1 MFLADIILIIHFVI
15 VVFVISIF
23 ILVPYGY
30 IQRWEWVKKKKIRY
44 LHLCIMSFV
53 SLESVLGVIC
63 PLTILENSL
72 RQKITT
78 QSFVTQ
84 YLSKIVYFNFPS
96 NFFIYLYMLG
106 LVLTLGLYFK
116 YPPK

>member
-15 VVFVISIF
+15 ITFVVSIF

-30 IQRWEWVKKKKIRY
+30 RKRWEWVKKKKIRY
-44 LHLCIMSFV
+44 IHLFIISFV
-53 SLESVLGVIC
+53 SLESVLGIIC

-72 RQKITT
+72 RQKVTNE
-78 QSFVTQ
+78 SFVTQ
-84 YLSKIVYFNFPS
+84 YLSKIIYFNFPS
-96 NFFIYLYMLG
+96 IFFICLYMLG
-106 LVLTLGLYFK
+106 LGLTLGLYFK